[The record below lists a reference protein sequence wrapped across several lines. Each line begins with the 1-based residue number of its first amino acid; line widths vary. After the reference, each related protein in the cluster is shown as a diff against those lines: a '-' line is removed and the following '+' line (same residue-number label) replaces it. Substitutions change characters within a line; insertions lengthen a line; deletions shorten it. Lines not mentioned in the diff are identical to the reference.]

1 MDAGLIARRYA
12 TVLHDFAADRG
23 KLDDVYSDAALVREV
38 LAQHPEAQRFFDSPL
53 HKPSQKRELVKA
65 TFEGNV
71 SAETLQF
78 LTFLVDKERI
88 GYVNSI
94 LLVFEM
100 LYKKEKDICT
110 ATVTTAKELTDGQKQ
125 KFISLIADKMAAAG
139 AKVSSVDATFKV
151 EPAIIGGVILA
162 VDGKQLDGSVQS
174 KLKALEKQ
182 LTV

>member
-23 KLDDVYSDAALVREV
+23 ALDTVYADASIVRAALG
-38 LAQHPEAQRFFDSPL
+38 AQPAAQRFFDSPL
-53 HKPSQKRELVKA
+53 HKASEKRELVKA

-71 SAETLQF
+71 SPETLQF
-78 LTFLVDKERI
+78 LIFLVEKERI

-110 ATVTTAKELTDGQKQ
+110 ASVTTAKELSDTQKQ
-125 KFISLIADKMAAAG
+125 NIISIISGKLEAAG
-139 AKVSSVDATFKV
+139 KKVSSVDATFKV
-151 EPAIIGGVILA
+151 DPSIIGGIILA
-162 VDGKQLDGSVQS
+162 VDGKQLDNSIQS
-174 KLKALEKQ
+174 KLKTLEKK
-182 LTV
+182 LTA